1 MQFAYP
7 WSIVKYFMTLSCISL
22 LYSSVLS
29 PELPLFVWLTMT
41 QHERNQYYD
50 VTHSWI
56 GQSYNLFYR
65 TELKLWR
72 FIDQAQ
78 LGPSSAWMDLTYTVV
93 WTVCL
98 PTTPQHLHRQSC
110 NSVYRFFVRRS
121 KCLWV
126 RNFNCISF

>member
-1 MQFAYP
+1 MQFAYS

-56 GQSYNLFYR
+56 GQVYNLFYR

-78 LGPSSAWMDLTYTVV
+78 LGPVSARMDLTYSMD
-93 WTVCL
+93 CL
-98 PTTPQHLHRQSC
+98 SANNASTPSPTIIQFSIQVLCTKMEVLMG
-110 NSVYRFFVRRS
+110 
-121 KCLWV
+121 K
-126 RNFNCISF
+126 NFNCISF